1 MFEREDERE
10 RERERVRDERERES
24 VRDVRKSLAH
34 QEVGEQ
40 RYGRFPRRR
49 LVGSSPVGN
58 HGTSP
63 TVGLTNLVQA
73 GLGGAG
79 VHPVD
84 AQVVRDHAPGT
95 VHLESASRVLQ
106 RVDSIRRL
114 NYDYR
119 TLQSRTVWSFLQLLG
134 SYSRYIGVKQGHSR
148 LFYFQ

>member
-1 MFEREDERE
+1 M
-10 RERERVRDERERES
+10 
-24 VRDVRKSLAH
+24 
-34 QEVGEQ
+34 
-40 RYGRFPRRR
+40 
-49 LVGSSPVGN
+49 VGSSPVGN

-95 VHLESASRVLQ
+95 IHLESASRVLQ

-134 SYSRYIGVKQGHSR
+134 SNSRHIWVKRGHVDNIVPKEGKKGKNRNGSG
-148 LFYFQ
+148 LQIYCTKSFLKADYFKKL